1 MRRSTAAW
9 RSVQWGSSRPSRR
22 SAPRFRSASTSS
34 AATRPRRSNGA
45 ASSPHSAGV
54 VLLAREPS
62 GGRVGRAGLAAGVSL
77 ALVAALGFGMFIVG
91 LDAASDGGATW
102 AVVVARTS
110 STLVALCA
118 ALVVSVP
125 LRPPTSLVPAIVAVG
140 VFDTTANVLVA
151 LATTY
156 GSAGIVAVLSAL
168 YPLTTIVLAWI
179 FLSERLDR
187 TQRARR
193 SARPCRR
200 RACRCRLDV
209 EADVQHVAVG
219 DDVGLAL
226 EPLCAAPRSLGVRA
240 GIEQVLRRDHLAA
253 DEAARDVGVDRR
265 RRLERG
271 LAPPERPRARLLLAR
286 GEERDQPERLLEL
299 ADDLVERGRPVA
311 ELRRLLLRELGELR
325 LELAVDPPGPVL
337 DREEGLRRQRVER
350 LRELARP
357 VGERPTA
364 RPGGRAAPRAPPASA
379 REAGSPDFASF
390 ATRSW
395 RRST

>member
-1 MRRSTAAW
+1 MEAAVLALLGAVSWGTGDFFGGLASRRAHVLTVLVASQAVGLVAVATWVVLSRDSPPTLGDILPAAGAGVAGATGLAALY
-9 RSVQWGSSRPSRR
+9 RGMAIGAMGIVAPISAVSPAVPLGVDLLRGDAPAALQWGGIVT
-22 SAPRFRSASTSS
+22 AL
-34 AATRPRRSNGA
+34 
-45 ASSPHSAGV
+45 AGV

-102 AVVVARTS
+102 AVVIARTS

-187 TQRARR
+187 TQRAGG
-193 SARPCRR
+193 AL
-200 RACRCRLDV
+200 AL
-209 EADVQHVAVG
+209 AGAALVAVG
-219 DDVGLAL
+219 
-226 EPLCAAPRSLGVRA
+226 
-240 GIEQVLRRDHLAA
+240 
-253 DEAARDVGVDRR
+253 
-265 RRLERG
+265 
-271 LAPPERPRARLLLAR
+271 
-286 GEERDQPERLLEL
+286 
-299 ADDLVERGRPVA
+299 
-311 ELRRLLLRELGELR
+311 
-325 LELAVDPPGPVL
+325 
-337 DREEGLRRQRVER
+337 
-350 LRELARP
+350 
-357 VGERPTA
+357 
-364 RPGGRAAPRAPPASA
+364 
-379 REAGSPDFASF
+379 
-390 ATRSW
+390 
-395 RRST
+395 